1 LIHLKNCW
9 ENNCIFTFSLLLFL
23 LISGGCARVP
33 WTTPLEG
40 EQTEDIVRFIES
52 GSLRPE
58 LCPQSIDGDVSLVYR
73 NIFGEKNISGY
84 FQITAPSFLKFI
96 ISNPLGQP
104 VILLTSDQKTFQL
117 INTLKRKYI
126 SGSVY
131 SYGLLNDIPSIVL
144 KGDWQEWLRGTVS
157 IDTSSITDIRGD
169 KDDRGTWVTAEG
181 DEGRDD
187 SFVRTHLL
195 IEPEE
200 NILLERIIEKKGWR
214 GLVKIAYS
222 DWVTAGMCRQ
232 PTAITITGLKYQTEI
247 AIKLS
252 EVRPVEKTEGSDRL
266 LTAPAN
272 YPQQIIP

>member
-1 LIHLKNCW
+1 
-9 ENNCIFTFSLLLFL
+9 LLFL

-40 EQTEDIVRFIES
+40 EQSEDTVRFLES

-58 LCPQSIDGDVSLVYR
+58 LCPQSIDGDVSLAYR
-73 NIFGEKNISGY
+73 NIFGKKNISGY
-84 FQITAPSFLKFI
+84 FQIISPSFLKFV

-131 SYGLLNDIPSIVL
+131 SYGLLNDIPSILL
-144 KGDWQEWLRGTVS
+144 KGDWQEWIRGTVS
-157 IDTSSITDIRGD
+157 IETSSITDIRED
-169 KDDRGTWVTAEG
+169 KNDRGTWVTAEG
-181 DEGRDD
+181 GRDD
-187 SFVRTHLL
+187 SFIRTHLL
-195 IEPEE
+195 IDPGE
-200 NILLERIIEKKGWR
+200 NVLLERIIEKKGWR
-214 GLVKIAYS
+214 GMVKITYS
-222 DWVTAGMCRQ
+222 DWVAAGMCRQ
-232 PTAITITGLKYQTEI
+232 PTAITMTGLKYQTEI

-252 EVRPVEKTEGSDRL
+252 DVRPVDKLEGGDQL
-266 LTAPAN
+266 LTAPPN